1 MVQAFL
7 LTDSLEKVRDQ
18 KRCNESSPV
27 AEVGMENR
35 SQPSGLLI
43 GKNKNKELQTS
54 LFVVVWTY
62 IWIASWHTQTTSCQL
77 QQKCVIC
84 IGIYFKGIL

>member
-54 LFVVVWTY
+54 LF
-62 IWIASWHTQTTSCQL
+62 ARSL
-77 QQKCVIC
+77 D
-84 IGIYFKGIL
+84 IYLDSIMAHPDYFLPTATKMCHMH